1 MLDGL
6 LDQNHIQPVSP
17 SCLYSCMCGTYVKIT
32 DDAKKLMKARKTYVK
47 SRGQSLEMDAFD
59 Y

>member
-6 LDQNHIQPVSP
+6 LDKNHIQPVSP

-32 DDAKKLMKARKTYVK
+32 DDAKKLMKARKNIFK
-47 SRGQSLEMDAFD
+47 ESWPEPGDGCI
-59 Y
+59 